1 VTVAGADG
9 EVSVT
14 VEDQGPGV
22 PDEMLSELFTHFYR
36 GDPARGRHA
45 GPGLGLTLAAAIVD
59 LHRGRITAERA
70 DGGGLR
76 IRIALPLVSASGPP
90 ARGSG

>member
-1 VTVAGADG
+1 
-9 EVSVT
+9 
-14 VEDQGPGV
+14 VEDEGPGV

-59 LHRGRITAERA
+59 LHRGRITAERGDA
-70 DGGGLR
+70 GGLR
-76 IRIALPLVSASGPP
+76 IRIALPLVSASGSP